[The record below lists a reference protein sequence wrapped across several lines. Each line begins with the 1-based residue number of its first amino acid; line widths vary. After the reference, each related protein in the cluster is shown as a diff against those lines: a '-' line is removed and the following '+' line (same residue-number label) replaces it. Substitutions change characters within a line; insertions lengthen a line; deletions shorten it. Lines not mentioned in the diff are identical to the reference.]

1 MLNSLLN
8 KGITEVLE
16 NDMIMYLKS
25 FNNNED
31 LYFSFDGIFNYGR
44 QL

>member
-1 MLNSLLN
+1 
-8 KGITEVLE
+8 
-16 NDMIMYLKS
+16 MIMYLKS

-44 QL
+44 QLWK